1 MKNNKDVSDTR
12 ITVHGHNAAPNDDC
26 ISPFLPRVLS
36 IATNSSGG
44 KNLYWNF
51 RFAPEGTSVQWSW
64 GPHGK
69 GRAEGGCLG
78 KDLLEKL
85 TGFVNQISKNDSTLD
100 FGSIGRCIPIQTCE
114 SHKIELLLSHH
125 IGNVALRRW
134 SHIGSTRYVAWQAL
148 QAAPWVVCTW
158 GRHYWSGAAT
168 SPNYPN
174 LCFHGWW
181 GSKIQWHFGGVV
193 LNISTNLAIVLR
205 GRASGVSC
213 GKSPW
218 AWISHRAGCKR
229 RWSF

>member
-1 MKNNKDVSDTR
+1 MMFRTLFVSQFMVTMLQR
-12 ITVHGHNAAPNDDC
+12 MTTAYH
-26 ISPFLPRVLS
+26 RVCLAFWLRQCLQYS
-36 IATNSSGG
+36 TNSSGG

-78 KDLLEKL
+78 KDLLDKL
-85 TGFVNQISKNDSTLD
+85 TGPVNQISKNTMLWILAPLEDLFPFKHVNLMNWIVAFT
-100 FGSIGRCIPIQTCE
+100 
-114 SHKIELLLSHH
+114 SHWKRGTKEMVPHWINEICCL
-125 IGNVALRRW
+125 
-134 SHIGSTRYVAWQAL
+134 
-148 QAAPWVVCTW
+148 APWVVCTW